1 MDNALIINADGRNM
15 EALRQE
21 GIQDMDAFI
30 SVTGN
35 SEANI
40 LACLAAKQM
49 GVGKTIA
56 EVENIDYIPL
66 AEELDIGTVLN
77 KKMIAA
83 SCIYQLTLDA
93 AVTNVRHLT
102 SADAE
107 VVEFIVV
114 PGSKITRHK
123 VKDLSL
129 PNQVNSGGHIRN
141 GEPMLVNGNT
151 LIMPNDRV
159 VVFCTAEVIRKVEKF
174 FN

>member
-1 MDNALIINADGRNM
+1 MSEKLDNALIINADGRNM

-21 GIQDMDAFI
+21 GIEDMDAFI

-35 SEANI
+35 
-40 LACLAAKQM
+40 
-49 GVGKTIA
+49 A

-83 SCIYQLTLDA
+83 SYIYQLTLDA
-93 AVTNVRHLT
+93 AVMNVRHLT

-129 PNQVNSGGHIRN
+129 PNQVNIGGLIRN

-159 VVFCTAEVIRKVEKF
+159 VVFCTASVIRKVEKF